1 MKKQLITITI
11 DKNKYRKLVKDTYE
25 DMTFNSF
32 EDNMNFMNGFEQ
44 LTDMID
50 NAIKSTEQV
59 KE

>member
-32 EDNMNFMNGFEQ
+32 EDNMNFMNGFES

>member
-32 EDNMNFMNGFEQ
+32 ED
-44 LTDMID
+44 I
-50 NAIKSTEQV
+50 
-59 KE
+59 